1 MESLRGILA
10 DLLNPEKAA
19 ESTKQMKVFKS
30 DPQLLPSLMN
40 IALSDGEP
48 AIRQMA
54 AVILRKETSKRF
66 SGLNQADQAQLK
78 EAIIKGITPWL
89 PKCPKMAVT
98 EIGHVVE
105 HFHRCQNLSFI
116 SPFWK

>member
-1 MESLRGILA
+1 MDSLRGILA

-19 ESTKQMKVFKS
+19 ESTKQMKIFKS

-78 EAIIKGITPWL
+78 EAIIKGIIHF
-89 PKCPKMAVT
+89 
-98 EIGHVVE
+98 EIIAQIINQH
-105 HFHRCQNLSFI
+105 
-116 SPFWK
+116 